1 MTFPGITGFARR
13 RVITWNVLVIDL
25 VITQN
30 VKNFLHIVITRSV
43 VKVIVITRD
52 VTENLNQEHCYNTEC
67 S

>member
-1 MTFPGITGFARR
+1 MTFHGITGFARR